1 MADNIQQNNYIKFI
15 TNLVTTIRQIS
26 IYPPKH
32 PIIVNSIKG
41 VFLALEVL
49 LKDKGTLSLNLSP
62 DNKILFN
69 GEAFGDKSTWAIQDI
84 IPYFK
89 KLDIEGI
96 SFDSG
101 VTEKEI
107 DEFIRSILSNSDEVK
122 KSGDLNTLLSDK
134 GIQHIKTKQFSYLKV
149 EKGKEAFVVEGEKS
163 KLLETLKSR
172 VKDYC
177 ADKPEASGDVQSIE
191 KEIFNLISVE
201 FKEKNKLSLPL
212 KNILKKFILHGKDR
226 DDTLAK
232 LKNALLDYGCP
243 VQDVDNFLNK
253 TNEEISGDALIKKK
267 APAAADI
274 EGLMNENRQ
283 LKLKLDALKEEVE
296 TKARQVQQLEK
307 QNKRVFDEKGRI
319 DNIIHNLAEG
329 MVVVDSEGKILLV
342 NSAAESLLGIT
353 KEDIGKPIKEV
364 VKDEHLLTL
373 TKNITADKDGVVEK
387 DIELLSPDES
397 TKKILRASSA
407 VVEDNNGNTVG
418 MVTMLN
424 DITKQKEI
432 EKIKSEFLANVSH
445 ELRTPLV
452 ATEKS
457 VSMILSKATGEISET
472 QSKFLSIAERNLKRL
487 TLMINDLL
495 DLSKFEAHKM
505 ELKRQSVILE
515 QIIND
520 STETLNN
527 WAKTKSITLGKII
540 PADIPQVNIDPNK
553 IIQVLNNLI
562 GNAIK
567 FTPQGGSITVGLE
580 LAKEG
585 GVIKVIVADTGIGI
599 AKEDLP
605 KVFDKFYQTQE
616 RAPTDISGTGI
627 GLAIVKEIV
636 ELHGGKVWAESEKGQ
651 GAKFIFTLPLSNTTE
666 NNAQQGG

>member
-1 MADNIQQNNYIKFI
+1 MADNIQQNNYTKFI

-41 VFLALEVL
+41 VFLSLEVL
-49 LKDKGTLSLNLSP
+49 LKDKETLNLNLSP

-69 GEAFGDKSTWAIQDI
+69 GESFGDKSLWAIQDI
-84 IPYFK
+84 IPHFK

-96 SFDSG
+96 VFDSG

-122 KSGDLNTLLSDK
+122 KSGDLNTLLLDK

-149 EKGKEAFVVEGEKS
+149 EKGKEAFVVEGDKS
-163 KLLETLKSR
+163 QILESLKSR
-172 VKDYC
+172 VEDYC
-177 ADKPEASGDVQSIE
+177 ADKIESAASVQSIE
-191 KEIFNLISVE
+191 KEIFSHISVE
-201 FKEKNKLSLPL
+201 FKEKNKLSSPL
-212 KNILKKFILHGKDR
+212 KNILKRFILHNKDR
-226 DDTLAK
+226 DGTLAK

-243 VQDVDNFLNK
+243 AQEVDNLVNK
-253 TNEEISGDALIKKK
+253 IEGEIFKGVPAKKK
-267 APAAADI
+267 AAIAGDI
-274 EGLMNENRQ
+274 EELRNENKD
-283 LKLKLDALKEEVE
+283 LKLKLNALQEEMN
-296 TKARQVQQLEK
+296 ARTLQLQQLKK

-342 NSAAESLLGIT
+342 NSTAESLLGIT
-353 KEDIGKPIKEV
+353 KEDIGKPIKDV

-373 TKNITADKDGVVEK
+373 TKNIAISDKDGVVEK

-397 TKKILRASSA
+397 TKKVLRASSA

-424 DITKQKEI
+424 DITKQKEL
-432 EKIKSEFLANVSH
+432 EKLKSEFLANVSH

-452 ATEKS
+452 AIEKS
-457 VSMILSKATGEISET
+457 ISLILSRETGDISET
-472 QSKFLSIAERNLKRL
+472 QTQFLSIAERNLKRL
-487 TLMINDLL
+487 SLLINDLL
-495 DLSKFEAHKM
+495 DLSKLEARKM
-505 ELKRQSVILE
+505 ELKRETVILE
-515 QIIND
+515 KIIND
-520 STETLNN
+520 SIETLNN
-527 WAKTKSITLGKII
+527 WAKTKSIRLEKVI
-540 PADIPQVNIDPNK
+540 PADIPGVNIDPNK

-580 LAKEG
+580 SSKED
-585 GVIKVIVADTGIGI
+585 GVIKVSVADTGIGI

-605 KVFDKFYQTQE
+605 RVFDKFYQTQE

-666 NNAQQGG
+666 